1 MQVISNVAAKV
12 AGTGAATSVGSA
24 AFAKVQVIWG
34 YSVDEWTVIF
44 GVGGLLVALLG
55 LVVSSV
61 LKVLD
66 YFDKKRH
73 RQRLLEI
80 NQKTLTQRQILLSHR
95 DRGVDQ

>member
-24 AFAKVQVIWG
+24 AFAKVQTIWG

-73 RQRLLEI
+73 RRLLEM
-80 NQKTLTQRQILLSHR
+80 NQKTFIHRHILSSHR